1 MKLLLQRT
9 VDFQFLYFKSSGKK
23 SNESEMLFKNAYKN
37 LPTST
42 LYYFKVLLSTKL
54 SKSAFNN
61 KVMRERQCNRASSQ
75 QLKLV
80 IEVRRFLAIGHH
92 APVLKYL
99 LFSFLRSL

>member
-1 MKLLLQRT
+1 MVVIAREKAA
-9 VDFQFLYFKSSGKK
+9 D
-23 SNESEMLFKNAYKN
+23 ESKALKQER
-37 LPTST
+37 
-42 LYYFKVLLSTKL
+42 
-54 SKSAFNN
+54 FNN
-61 KVMRERQCNRASSQ
+61 KVMRERQFNRASSH